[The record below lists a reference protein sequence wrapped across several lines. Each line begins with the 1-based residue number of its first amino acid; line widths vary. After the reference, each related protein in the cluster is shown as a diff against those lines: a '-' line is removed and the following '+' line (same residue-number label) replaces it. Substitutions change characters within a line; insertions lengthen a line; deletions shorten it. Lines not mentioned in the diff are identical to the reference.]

1 MKWVGQ
7 FGWIYIITATE
18 HHSIVADNSFK
29 LVNGI
34 IYVVRIA
41 ERELL
46 HGFYDAFMGNE
57 WGNEGGGG
65 VQNVVRYHL

>member
-1 MKWVGQ
+1 MGL
-7 FGWIYIITATE
+7 FGWICITTARE

-41 ERELL
+41 ERVLL
-46 HGFYDAFMGNE
+46 HGFYDAFMGDE
-57 WGNEGGGG
+57 WRNEGGGG